1 MKMTKLSLVAILAV
15 SAAFAGGDIEPMVE
29 PVVEAPVVV
38 EPVTEESAFEASAN
52 MAITSNYVWRGLT
65 QSSNNP
71 AIQGGID
78 FGFNGLYV
86 GTWLSNVDYGD
97 DAVTEADFYGGYA
110 GEIAGLGF
118 DLGYIIYKFPASG
131 YTEDLE
137 EVYLGLSKDFD
148 GFGISGKYSYSLND
162 DVLGDYWE
170 VGASVAL
177 PADITLAAGYG
188 DQEGANGEDFGT
200 NYIVS
205 LAKTFGNFEVSVA
218 YTDFSSDDDTYEE
231 DNVVATISASF

>member
-1 MKMTKLSLVAILAV
+1 MTKLSLVAVLAV

-29 PVVEAPVVV
+29 APVAVPVVAEPVV
-38 EPVTEESAFEASAN
+38 EESAFEASAN

-86 GTWLSNVDYGD
+86 GTWLSSVDYGD
-97 DAVTEADFYGGYA
+97 DAVTEADFYAGYA
-110 GEIAGLGF
+110 GEISGLGF
-118 DLGYIIYKFPASG
+118 DIGYIQYAFPGAG
-131 YTEDLE
+131 YEGDNFD
-137 EVYLGLSKDFD
+137 EVYLGLSKDF
-148 GFGISGKYSYSLND
+148 GEFGISGKYSYSLQD
-162 DVLGDYWE
+162 DILGDYWE

-188 DQEGANGEDFGT
+188 DQEGADGGDFGT